1 MKKIIIIFSMFLI
14 MTSLTPLSFAY
25 EGSRLAP
32 ADAPQ
37 GVLREG
43 VLSIKFL
50 DAYFG
55 TEGSKIEVAP
65 GDKNVPF
72 TVVMSNVGTQD
83 ITGIKGK
90 LSLPSAYQSP
100 SGRGV
105 QIVADNDE
113 KASAGNT
120 FSLTFFVDV
129 SDKASIKD
137 YSGNVDVNFSRLRE
151 SGERSE
157 TFSFTFKLTGDSIVN
172 LKPLSGALTSI
183 VNNLVIIEVSNEGTA
198 ALNNVDIVLENNL
211 TSVASTSSSVTNLEN
226 VIFDQTHWDVG
237 TIGPQSS
244 QTFTFSA
251 FIPESLKNEP
261 LHLPMTITYY
271 NAHGEIQSVT
281 RVADFYINGLIDPSI
296 YGVKVIDL
304 SGKQTVIGEILN
316 EGNSDGLFGFVTL
329 KPRGESNILEST
341 QYIDEIEPDSPV
353 PFNIPIEFD
362 GISLSGQ
369 HDITIEV
376 SYKDSMRQEH
386 SISYDTAIDVSALS
400 ILDNDESDSPIGG
413 IIAIIVILGII
424 AYLYKKGRLPMISK
438 KLNNS

>member
-1 MKKIIIIFSMFLI
+1 MNKFVIVFLAFL
-14 MTSLTPLSFAY
+14 MVSSLTPLSFG
-25 EGSRLAP
+25 ERLGP
-32 ADAPQ
+32 ADAPL
-37 GVLREG
+37 GVLRDF
-43 VLSIKFL
+43 VISVKFL

-55 TEGSKIEVAP
+55 TEGNKIEVAP

-72 TVVMSNVGTQD
+72 TVIMSNVGTQD

-90 LSLPSAYQSP
+90 LSLPAAYQSP

-105 QIVADNDE
+105 DMMADNDQ

-120 FSLTFFVDV
+120 FALTFFVDV
-129 SDKASIKD
+129 SDKAPIKD
-137 YSGNVDVNFSRLRE
+137 YSGTIDLTFSRLRE

-157 TFSFTFKLTGDSIVN
+157 NFAFTFKLTGDSIVN
-172 LKPLSGALTSI
+172 LRPISGALTSI
-183 VNNLVIIEVSNEGTA
+183 VNNEVIIEISNAGTA
-198 ALNNVDIVLENNL
+198 PLNNVDIVLQNDL

-237 TIGPQSS
+237 TIQPQSS
-244 QTFTFSA
+244 VTFSFST
-251 FIPESLKNEP
+251 FIPESIKNEP

-271 NAHGEIQSVT
+271 DAHGELESVT
-281 RVADFYINGLIDPSI
+281 RVADFYINGLVDPSI

-329 KPRGESNILEST
+329 KPRGESNIMEST

-362 GISLSGQ
+362 GVSLSDN

-376 SYKDSMRQEH
+376 RYKDSMREEH
-386 SISYDTAIDVSALS
+386 IISYDTTIDVSVLS
-400 ILDNDESDSPIGG
+400 MLDNEEGDSPIGG
-413 IIAIIVILGII
+413 IIAIIIII
-424 AYLYKKGRLPMISK
+424 AIVGILYKKGKLPMISK
-438 KLNNS
+438 KSV

>member
-1 MKKIIIIFSMFLI
+1 MNKFVIVFLGFL
-14 MTSLTPLSFAY
+14 MVSSLTPLSFG
-25 EGSRLAP
+25 ERLGP
-32 ADAPQ
+32 ADAPL
-37 GVLREG
+37 GVLRDF
-43 VLSIKFL
+43 VISVKFL

-55 TEGSKIEVAP
+55 TEGNKIEVAP

-105 QIVADNDE
+105 AMMADNDQ

-120 FSLTFFVDV
+120 FALTFFVDV
-129 SDKASIKD
+129 SELAPIKD
-137 YSGNVDVNFSRLRE
+137 YSGTVEVSFSRLRE
-151 SGERSE
+151 SGERTE
-157 TFSFTFKLTGDSIVN
+157 DFPFTFKLTGDSVVN
-172 LKPLSGALTSI
+172 LRPISGPLTSI
-183 VNNLVIIEVSNEGTA
+183 TNNDVIIEISNAGSA
-198 ALNNVDIVLENNL
+198 PLNNVDIVLQNDQ

-237 TIGPQSS
+237 TIDPQSS
-244 QTFTFSA
+244 VTFSLKV
-251 FIPESLKNEP
+251 FVPETVKNEP
-261 LHLPMTITYY
+261 LHLPMTISYY
-271 NAHGEIQSVT
+271 DAHGELETVT
-281 RVADFYINGLIDPSI
+281 RVTDFYINGLVDPSI

-329 KPRGESNILEST
+329 KPRGDSNIKEST

-353 PFNIPIEFD
+353 PFNIPIDFE
-362 GISLSGQ
+362 GVSLTGE

-376 SYKDSMRQEH
+376 RYKDSMREEH
-386 SISYDTAIDVSALS
+386 ILSYDTTIDVSTLS
-400 ILDNDESDSPIGG
+400 ILDTEEGDSPMGAIAGIIIIGI
-413 IIAIIVILGII
+413 IIAI
-424 AYLYKKGRLPMISK
+424 LYKKGKLPMMSK
-438 KLNNS
+438 KSA

>member
-1 MKKIIIIFSMFLI
+1 MKKLIILFSMFLI
-14 MTSLTPLSFAY
+14 LTSLTPFSFAY
-25 EGSRLAP
+25 DGSRLGP
-32 ADAPQ
+32 ADVPQ

-55 TEGSKIEVAP
+55 TEGEKIEVAP

-72 TVVMSNVGTQD
+72 TVIMSNVGTQD

-100 SGRGV
+100 SGRG
-105 QIVADNDE
+105 IEILADNDQ

-120 FSLTFFVDV
+120 FALTFFVDV
-129 SDKASIKD
+129 SELAPIKS
-137 YSGNVDVNFSRLRE
+137 YSGNVEVSFSRLRE
-151 SGERSE
+151 SGERVE
-157 TFSFTFKLTGDSIVN
+157 DFSFNFKLTGDSIVN
-172 LKPLSGALTSI
+172 LRPISGALVSI
-183 VNNLVIIEVSNEGTA
+183 VNNQVVIEISNAGTA
-198 ALNNVDIVLENNL
+198 PLNNVDIVLQNDL

-237 TIGPQSS
+237 TIQPQSS
-244 QTFTFSA
+244 VTFSFGT
-251 FIPESLKNEP
+251 FIPESIKNEP
-261 LHLPMTITYY
+261 LHLPMTISYY
-271 NAHGEIQSVT
+271 DAHGELETVT
-281 RVADFYINGLIDPSI
+281 RVADFYINGLVDPSI

-329 KPRGESNILEST
+329 KPRGESNIKEST

-362 GISLSGQ
+362 GVSLSDT

-376 SYKDSMRQEH
+376 RYKDSMREEH
-386 SISYDTAIDVSALS
+386 IITHDTTIDVSVLS
-400 ILDNDESDSPIGG
+400 MLDNEEGDSPIGG
-413 IIAIIVILGII
+413 IIAIIIII
-424 AYLYKKGRLPMISK
+424 AIIGFLYKKGKLPMISK
-438 KLNNS
+438 KSA

>member
-1 MKKIIIIFSMFLI
+1 MNKFVIVFLAFL
-14 MTSLTPLSFAY
+14 MVSSLTPLSFG
-25 EGSRLAP
+25 ERLGP
-32 ADAPQ
+32 ADAPL
-37 GVLREG
+37 GVLRDF
-43 VLSIKFL
+43 VISVKFL

-55 TEGSKIEVAP
+55 TEGNKIEVAP

-90 LSLPSAYQSP
+90 LSLPAAYQSP

-105 QIVADNDE
+105 AMMADNDQ

-120 FSLTFFVDV
+120 FALTFFVDV
-129 SDKASIKD
+129 SELAPIKD
-137 YSGNVDVNFSRLRE
+137 YSGTIDLTFSRLRE

-157 TFSFTFKLTGDSIVN
+157 NFPFTFKLTGDSIVN
-172 LKPLSGALTSI
+172 LRPISGPLTSI
-183 VNNLVIIEVSNEGTA
+183 INNNVVIEISNAGSA
-198 ALNNVDIVLENNL
+198 PLNNVDIVLQNDQ

-237 TIGPQSS
+237 TIPPQSS
-244 QTFTFSA
+244 VTFSLKV
-251 FIPESLKNEP
+251 FVPETVKNEP
-261 LHLPMTITYY
+261 LHLPMTISYY
-271 NAHGEIQSVT
+271 DAHGELETVT
-281 RVADFYINGLIDPSI
+281 RVTDFYINGLVDPSI

-329 KPRGESNILEST
+329 KPRGESNIMEST

-353 PFNIPIEFD
+353 PFNIPIDFD
-362 GISLSGQ
+362 GVSLTGE

-376 SYKDSMRQEH
+376 RYKDSMREEH
-386 SISYDTAIDVSALS
+386 IITYDTTIDVSPLS
-400 ILDNDESDSPIGG
+400 LLDDEEGDSPMTG
-413 IIAIIVILGII
+413 IIIIIILAIIIGI
-424 AYLYKKGRLPMISK
+424 LYKKGKLPMISK
-438 KLNNS
+438 KSS

>member
-1 MKKIIIIFSMFLI
+1 M
-14 MTSLTPLSFAY
+14 
-25 EGSRLAP
+25 
-32 ADAPQ
+32 
-37 GVLREG
+37 LRDF
-43 VLSIKFL
+43 VISVKFL

-55 TEGSKIEVAP
+55 TEGNKIEVAP

-105 QIVADNDE
+105 AMMADNDQ

-120 FSLTFFVDV
+120 FALTFFTDV
-129 SDKASIKD
+129 SDKAPIKD
-137 YSGNVDVNFSRLRE
+137 YSGTIDLTFSRLRE
-151 SGERSE
+151 SGERNE
-157 TFSFTFKLTGDSIVN
+157 NFAFTFKLTGDSIVN
-172 LKPLSGALTSI
+172 LRPISGALTSI
-183 VNNLVIIEVSNEGTA
+183 TNNDVVIEISNAGSA
-198 ALNNVDIVLENNL
+198 PLNNVDIVLQNDQ

-237 TIGPQSS
+237 TIEPQSS
-244 QTFTFSA
+244 VTFSLKV
-251 FIPESLKNEP
+251 FVPETVKNEP
-261 LHLPMTITYY
+261 LHLPMTISYY
-271 NAHGEIQSVT
+271 DAHGELETVT
-281 RVADFYINGLIDPSI
+281 RVTDFYINGLVDPSI

-329 KPRGESNILEST
+329 KPRGDSNIKEST

-353 PFNIPIEFD
+353 PFNIPIDFE
-362 GISLSGQ
+362 GVSLTGE

-376 SYKDSMRQEH
+376 RYKDSMREEH
-386 SISYDTAIDVSALS
+386 ILSYDTTIDVSTLS
-400 ILDNDESDSPIGG
+400 LLDTEEGDSPMGAIAAIIIIG
-413 IIAIIVILGII
+413 IIVGI
-424 AYLYKKGRLPMISK
+424 LYKKGKLPMMSK
-438 KLNNS
+438 KSA